1 MKTDVKNLD
10 AGKAGS
16 IDLDD
21 GIFGADV
28 RADIMHRVVTWQLEK
43 RRGTARATRERSD
56 VARTGAKYGNQKG
69 GGRARHGDRR
79 APVFVGG
86 GKAHGARRRD
96 FDPSL
101 PKKVR
106 ALGLKSALSAKQAAG
121 QLIVLDTLEVEAKT
135 KTLKSKLDALGVS
148 SALVID
154 GAEVNANFARAASNI
169 PLIDV
174 LPSQG
179 ANVYDIL
186 RRDMLVV
193 TKAGVEALEARLK

>member
-10 AGKAGS
+10 AGEAGS

-121 QLIVLDTLEVEAKT
+121 QLIVVDTLEVEAKT
-135 KTLKSKLDALGVS
+135 KTLKSKLEALGVS

-174 LPSQG
+174 LPGQG

>member
-1 MKTDVKNLD
+1 MKTDIKNLD
-10 AGKAGS
+10 AKKAGT

-21 GIFGADV
+21 AIFGADV
-28 RADIMHRVVTWQLEK
+28 RPDVMHRVVTWQLEK
-43 RRGTARATRERSD
+43 RRGTARPTRERSD
-56 VARTGAKYGNQKG
+56 IARTGAKFGNQKG

-79 APVFVGG
+79 APIFVGG

-96 FDPSL
+96 FDPKL

-121 QLIVLDTLEVEAKT
+121 QLIVIDSLDVDAKT
-135 KTLKSKLDALGVS
+135 KALKGKLAALGVS

-154 GAEVNANFARAASNI
+154 GASVNENFARAAANI

-186 RRDMLVV
+186 RRDTLVV

>member
-10 AGKAGS
+10 AGKAGT
-16 IDLDD
+16 IDLDES
-21 GIFGADV
+21 IFGADV
-28 RADIMHRVVTWQLEK
+28 RADVMHRVVTWQLEK
-43 RRGTARATRERSD
+43 RRGIARATRERSD
-56 VARTGAKYGNQKG
+56 IARTGAKFGNQKG

-79 APVFVGG
+79 APIFVGG

-96 FDPSL
+96 FDPKL

-121 QLIVLDTLEVEAKT
+121 QLIVIDSLDVDAKT
-135 KTLKSKLDALGVS
+135 KALKGKLETLGVS

-154 GAEVNANFARAASNI
+154 GASVNENFARAAANI

-186 RRDMLVV
+186 RRDTLVV

>member
-1 MKTDVKNLD
+1 MQADVKTLD
-10 AGKAGS
+10 AKKAGS

-21 GIFGADV
+21 GIFAADV
-28 RADIMHRVVTWQLEK
+28 RADVMHRVVTWQLEK

-56 VARTGAKYGNQKG
+56 VARTGAKFGRQKG

-96 FDPSL
+96 FDPKL

-106 ALGLKSALSAKQAAG
+106 ALGLKSALSAKQKAG
-121 QLIVLDTLEVEAKT
+121 QLIVVDSLDVEAKT
-135 KTLKSKLDALGVS
+135 KALAAKLTALGVS

-154 GAEVNANFARAASNI
+154 GAQVNENFVRAAANI

-186 RRDMLVV
+186 RRDTLVV
-193 TKAGVEALEARLK
+193 SKAGIEALEARLK

>member
-1 MKTDVKNLD
+1 MKADVKNLD

-21 GIFGADV
+21 AIFGADV
-28 RADIMHRVVTWQLEK
+28 RPDVMHRVVTWQLEK
-43 RRGTARATRERSD
+43 RRGIARAARERSD
-56 VARTGAKYGNQKG
+56 VARTGAKFGNQKG
-69 GGRARHGDRR
+69 GGRARHGNRR
-79 APVFVGG
+79 APIFVGG
-86 GKAHGARRRD
+86 GKAHGPRRRD
-96 FDPSL
+96 FDPKL

-106 ALGLKSALSAKQAAG
+106 SLGLRSALSAKLAAG
-121 QLIVLDTLEVEAKT
+121 QLMVLDNLDVDAKT
-135 KTLKSKLDALGVS
+135 KVLTAKLQALGLS

-154 GAEVNANFARAASNI
+154 GAQVNDSFARAAKNI

-186 RRDMLVV
+186 RREMLVV